1 MFALYCI
8 AIFFLMSEVL
18 KNPKLS
24 KLDPSRAFLPF
35 LLFPIMPSHH
45 LFFTFFSFFFLSALI
60 DIYEFD
66 GQLTRFLKK
75 ISYSA
80 IRRIMF
86 LHKSLLQHTPVI
98 LMSHILLSWQV
109 AIPPPRASLWGIFIM
124 SQFSVIILASW
135 HHLAHASLQAISNPI
150 TVEVTQFVAFLAH
163 LREHLRDTLV
173 SIRNDCIYLEFPA
186 VFSWNPVRKCCLK
199 VKSR

>member
-1 MFALYCI
+1 MLILNVCCI
-8 AIFFLMSEVL
+8 LQCNFFPYAWSFKKPQTL
-18 KNPKLS
+18 N
-24 KLDPSRAFLPF
+24 LDRSPTFPAF
-35 LLFPIMPSHH
+35 LLFAIMPSHH
-45 LFFTFFSFFFLSALI
+45 LSIFFLSALI

-86 LHKSLLQHTPVI
+86 LHKSLLQRTPVI
-98 LMSHILLSWQV
+98 LMRHILLSWQV

-124 SQFSVIILASW
+124 SQFFVIILASW

-173 SIRNDCIYLEFPA
+173 SIRNVCLYLEFPA
-186 VFSWNPVRKCCLK
+186 VFSWNPVRKCCFK
-199 VKSR
+199 GKE